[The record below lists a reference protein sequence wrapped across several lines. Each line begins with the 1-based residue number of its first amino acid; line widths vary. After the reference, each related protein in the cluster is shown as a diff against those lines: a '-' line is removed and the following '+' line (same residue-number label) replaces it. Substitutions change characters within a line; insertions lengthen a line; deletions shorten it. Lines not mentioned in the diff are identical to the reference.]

1 MCGSCYVKQAEEI
14 QKKAEAEAEE
24 KNVALRGT
32 VKGACEMYEKA
43 AEAFDRLGEAYR
55 ETTTPELRAQAMYWS
70 GDVQLRAGNAKG
82 AYRTLKRCVLEYPE
96 TEWARRARGL
106 LLQESD
112 AFRDMDN

>member
-1 MCGSCYVKQAEEI
+1 
-14 QKKAEAEAEE
+14 
-24 KNVALRGT
+24 
-32 VKGACEMYEKA
+32 MYEKA

-112 AFRDMDN
+112 SFRHMDN